1 MISRHRFSAI
11 LKTGWI
17 PKDFLPQTP
26 EQQAFR
32 ESVLRGNEIYMTRT
46 FWISDS
52 THINSIGLGNPL
64 KRTCATCHN
73 MQNTGMDLAPGYVDL
88 CTTNLPTANNMTD
101 LPLFK
106 VTCKDSATPHP
117 YLGREVYTYD
127 PGRALI
133 SGECRDIG
141 AITMQQMRGLAG
153 RAPYFS
159 NGSAQTLGEII
170 DFYDRRYNIGHTE
183 QERQDLVNFLSVL

>member
-1 MISRHRFSAI
+1 MS
-11 LKTGWI
+11 
-17 PKDFLPQTP
+17 
-26 EQQAFR
+26 
-32 ESVLRGNEIYMTRT
+32 RT

-88 CTTNLPTANNMTD
+88 GTTNLPKANNMPD

-106 VTCKDSATPHP
+106 LTCDALAPPHP
-117 YLGREVYTYD
+117 YLGREIYTYD

-133 SGECRDIG
+133 SGECADIG

-159 NGSAQTLGEII
+159 NGSAQSLREII
-170 DFYDRRYNIGHTE
+170 DFYDRRYNIGYTE